1 MLDLYDELTKIVDA
15 LNSANLEFAVCGGV
29 AMAIHGF
36 TRATVDID
44 LFVKPDDV
52 EAIESAVAPIGFT
65 FRAKPMNFARG
76 AMQIRRVS
84 KIDPTDGD
92 VLVLDLLLSTEPL
105 HDVWETRE
113 VRSLAGRPLPVV
125 SREGLIKLKRFRAS
139 DQDLVDIRRLSE

>member
-15 LNSANLEFAVCGGV
+15 LNGASLEFAVCGGV

-44 LFVKPDDV
+44 LFVKPRDV
-52 EAIESAVAPIGFT
+52 AAIESAVAPLGFT
-65 FRAKPMNFARG
+65 FRANPMNFAGG

-92 VLVLDLLLSTEPL
+92 VLMLDLLLSTEPL
-105 HDVWETRE
+105 QDIWETRE
-113 VRSLAGRPLPVV
+113 VRSLAGRPLPLV
-125 SREGLIKLKRFRAS
+125 SREGLIKLKRFRSS
-139 DQDLVDIRRLSE
+139 DQDLVDIKRLSE